1 MLNRVV
7 GIEAGTRRSR
17 VDGRAGWSLRG
28 FTLFELLV
36 TLIVAAVL
44 LAIAVPSLSQFVDSS
59 RLRAS
64 QSELVSALTLARS
77 EATKRGLNVVV
88 EAVAPAAGLEFNQGW
103 RVWIDANA
111 HGSYSP
117 GPPADE
123 VVREYPA
130 ATGNVRFAT
139 VGGVRMAT
147 FNSRG
152 FLTTGEIVF
161 TVCGKAGVTKGYRI
175 RLEPVGIADVEERN
189 DACT

>member
-1 MLNRVV
+1 MLSQTDRIETDAPNKRV
-7 GIEAGTRRSR
+7 TRRL
-17 VDGRAGWSLRG
+17 GG
-28 FTLFELLV
+28 FTLIELLI

-44 LAIAVPSLSQFVDSS
+44 VAIAVPALSQFVDSS

-88 EAVAPAAGLEFNQGW
+88 EAMAPAVGVEFNQGW
-103 RVWIDANA
+103 RVWVDADAN
-111 HGSYSP
+111 GSYAYNA
-117 GPPADE
+117 GPPTEE

-130 ATGNVRFAT
+130 ATGIVRFAT
-139 VGGVRMAT
+139 VGGVTRAT

-189 DACT
+189 NACT

>member
-1 MLNRVV
+1 MLSQAVL
-7 GIEAGTRRSR
+7 IDADATARRAC
-17 VDGRAGWSLRG
+17 GRLRG

-36 TLIVAAVL
+36 TLIVVAVL
-44 LAIAVPSLSQFVDSS
+44 LAIAVPALSQFVDSS

-88 EAVAPAAGLEFNQGW
+88 EAVAPAAGVEFNQGW
-103 RVWIDANA
+103 RVWVDADA
-111 HGSYSP
+111 DGSYVYSA
-117 GPPADE
+117 GPPAEE

-130 ATGNVRFAT
+130 ATGIVRFAT
-139 VGGVRMAT
+139 VGGATRAT
-147 FNSRG
+147 FDSRG
-152 FLTTGEIVF
+152 FLTPRTEIVF

-175 RLEPVGIADVEERN
+175 RLEPLGIADVEERN